1 MNILETVR
9 LALLQIWAQKL
20 KSFFTLLG
28 VIIGVTFLIAVIAVV
43 EGMNRYVQDDF
54 AGSIF
59 GINTLRVERVRTRN
73 TGREDAATLRRQSRN
88 PDLTVDDAEAIAA
101 NVPGIW
107 YLAYA
112 TDRFMPEVWSGSN
125 RRKNVRLLGV
135 TDEYLALQGWDVL
148 EGRGISRIDHVR
160 GIRVAVIG
168 DAISERV
175 FPDGSPVGQHIRLGP
190 FRYRVVGVLKKQGG
204 LIGNIRD
211 ASVVVPLGAYHA
223 DFARRRARIEEI
235 NIKFR
240 TTEEMEAG
248 EAVVIEVLRRRHRLR
263 PADEDDFGIESA
275 SQILDAWEKV
285 KNVLLAALPGLV
297 SVALVVG
304 GIVIMNIMLMS
315 VLQRTREVGVRKAL
329 GARRIDI
336 TRQFLAEA
344 ATLSSVG
351 AAIGIGAGWGLAE
364 LVDLITPLPAAVS
377 AWSIL
382 VAIALGVV
390 VGVVAGVYPALRAAR
405 LDPVDA
411 LRYE

>member
-382 VAIALGVV
+382 VAIALGVL
-390 VGVVAGVYPALRAAR
+390 VGVFAGVYPALRAAR

>member
-73 TGREDAATLRRQSRN
+73 TGREDAATRRRQSRN

-168 DAISERV
+168 DAIAEKV
-175 FPDGSPVGQHIRLGP
+175 FPDGSPVGQDIRLGP
-190 FRYRVVGVLKKQGG
+190 FRYQVVGVLKKQGG

-211 ASVVVPLGAYHA
+211 AAVVIPLGAYHA

-235 NIKFR
+235 DIKFR
-240 TTEEMEAG
+240 STEEMEAG
-248 EAVVIEVLRRRHRLR
+248 EAVVIEVLRRRHQLR

-275 SQILDAWEKV
+275 SQILEVWEKI

-336 TRQFLAEA
+336 TRQFLSEA
-344 ATLSSVG
+344 ASLSSVG

-377 AWSIL
+377 TWSIL
-382 VAIALGVV
+382 VAIALGVL
-390 VGVVAGVYPALRAAR
+390 VGVFAGVYPALRAAR
-405 LDPVDA
+405 LDPVEA

>member
-382 VAIALGVV
+382 VAIALGVL
-390 VGVVAGVYPALRAAR
+390 VGIVAGVYPALRAAQ

>member
-344 ATLSSVG
+344 ATLSTVG

-382 VAIALGVV
+382 VAIALGVL
-390 VGVVAGVYPALRAAR
+390 VGVTAGVYPALRAAR

>member
-344 ATLSSVG
+344 ATLSTVG
-351 AAIGIGAGWGLAE
+351 AAIGIAAGWGLAE